1 MEAAA
6 ALKMDAVQIF
16 TGNHRQWSVTKVAS
30 QSGELLTKNNNQWRA
45 KEITKAEAG
54 LFADSLARHG
64 VRQPLAH
71 ASYLINM
78 AAEAE
83 ELWEKSVQGMVVE
96 LQRAAMLGI
105 PYVVVHPGAGVK
117 LTEEAAVANVSRAI
131 NRVHELAGEVGA
143 EILLENTAGQGTTLG
158 RRFEQLAAIVAGV
171 KLEHRVG
178 VCIDTC
184 HAFAA
189 GYPLGTLLDYNAMWN
204 EFDTHLGRRR
214 LKAMHLND
222 SKKPLGSR
230 VDRHEHIGLGQMGLE
245 PFRLLMNDARMQ
257 QVPMYLE
264 TEKGDNDDGEP
275 WDVVNL
281 RVLRELVTPS

>member
-1 MEAAA
+1 MPLLGAHMSIAGGYYKAIDAAGQLGMETCQ
-6 ALKMDAVQIF
+6 VF
-16 TGNHRQWSVTKVAS
+16 
-30 QSGELLTKNNNQWRA
+30 TKNNNQWRA
-45 KEITKAEAG
+45 KEITEDEAKQFAEAMV
-54 LFADSLARHG
+54 RHSIKH
-64 VRQPLAH
+64 PLSH
-71 ASYLINM
+71 ASYLINL
-78 AAEAE
+78 AAEAD

-117 LTEEAAVANVSRAI
+117 LTEEAAVAKVSQAI
-131 NRVHELAGEVGA
+131 NRVHDIAGEVGA

-158 RRFEQLAAIVAGV
+158 RRFEQLAAIIAGV

-189 GYPLGTLLDYNAMWN
+189 GYPLGTLAEYTALWH
-204 EFDTHLGRRR
+204 EFDTHLGRSK

-245 PFRLLMNDARMQ
+245 PFRLLLNDVRMQ
-257 QVPMYLE
+257 TVPMYLE
-264 TEKGDNDDGEP
+264 TEKGDNEDGES
-275 WDVVNL
+275 WDAVNL
-281 RVLRELVTPS
+281 RTLRELVA